1 MNNVQ
6 LIGRLTRDVDLKQTT
21 SGNAVGTFTLA
32 VNRSYTNQQG
42 EREADFINC
51 VIWRKGAEN
60 LARFTRKGSQIAIDG
75 RIQTRNYEN
84 QQGQRVYVT
93 EVIVENFYFIEP
105 RNQTEQRSQADS
117 GFNQGYNAPQSNNS
131 YQQSQNNYS
140 FNNDF
145 NQTSSPFDDF
155 NGGGP
160 IDISEDDL
168 PF

>member
-6 LIGRLTRDVDLKQTT
+6 LIGRLTREVDLKQTS
-21 SGNAVGTFTLA
+21 SGTAVGTFTLA
-32 VNRSYTNQQG
+32 VNRNYTNQQG

-51 VIWRKGAEN
+51 VIWRKAAEN
-60 LARFTRKGSQIAIDG
+60 FARFTRKGSQVAVDG

-93 EVIVENFYFIEP
+93 EVIVENFYLIET
-105 RNQTEQRSQADS
+105 RAQTEQRPS
-117 GFNQGYNAPQSNNS
+117 GDNHFNGYNQNQYNTQSSN
-131 YQQSQNNYS
+131 QNNQNNFS
-140 FNNDF
+140 FDNNF
-145 NQTSSPFDDF
+145 GQSSPFADF
-155 NGGGP
+155 DSNGP